1 MKEHLTVIVIGRT
14 NLKRFV
20 NKCINLVS
28 TLNLAFVVISVL
40 YVINVQPCAGPCCYF
55 HSYYSSLLKS
65 NHPRL
70 CALSIFQGTQTNRCV
85 LQHLSNCLR
94 RFKCQKVLQFSIP
107 MTVQDVQNRQE
118 AVLKGIRTR
127 VFLTLSST
135 YGSYNT
141 GNYTQSSFSVQI

>member
-55 HSYYSSLLKS
+55 QFFTVATLVFLSLIIL
-65 NHPRL
+65 
-70 CALSIFQGTQTNRCV
+70 AYVLSLF
-85 LQHLSNCLR
+85 
-94 RFKCQKVLQFSIP
+94 FKVLRQISVFYSIC
-107 MTVQDVQNRQE
+107 
-118 AVLKGIRTR
+118 
-127 VFLTLSST
+127 
-135 YGSYNT
+135 
-141 GNYTQSSFSVQI
+141 QIV